1 MAEESRSPAPR
12 VLFELGR
19 GGMGSVFLALS
30 TGAGGFSKL
39 KVVKQLRPEL
49 ASDGEFV
56 AMFLD
61 EARTTA
67 RLDHDNIVKTYEVGF
82 DGVGFSFSMEYLE
95 GLSLDRV
102 ARGLAKR
109 GMQLPREL
117 AAWSVSQVLAGLHH
131 AHEHTDLD
139 GAPLSIVHRDVSPHN
154 VFVTF
159 DGSVKL
165 LDFGIA
171 KAADSAVDTRTGDIK
186 GKTRYLAPEQA
197 ARGAPVD
204 RRADVFAAGIVLY
217 ELVTAQRFW
226 GELLDGEVF
235 ARLAAGELPSARATG
250 ADVPE
255 ELDRIICC
263 ATARVPDRRYPTA
276 AAMQADLE
284 AFVAGQASRVGPRPM
299 AALMAFHFA
308 SERAL
313 ARKRVEEA
321 IRGAREGAV
330 SATTDDAETL
340 RAAGSEDVT
349 TDATATAPLAAERV
363 EEPILRAPPPA
374 AAPRPAPRARAKVA
388 LTVAVGLAL
397 VAGAWGMTRSLPRT
411 TSTEGGATV
420 PVADA
425 HLPGCVAD
433 RDCTPAMV
441 GGHAICRA
449 DLHRCASLESAECR
463 VVGEASAFGDART
476 LWVGTMFPTSG
487 PGADQNARVYERGVL
502 LAHEDFTKVTHGLPP
517 LDGVGEPRP
526 IGIVACDS
534 TRDPAAVGRHLVE
547 DVGVPAIIG
556 FSASDTL
563 IALAGKLFIPEDVL
577 AVSVS
582 DGSAYVSKIAQPKDQ
597 PRLVW
602 RTTMDTWGMARP
614 AARLITQIVEPEL
627 RQRHVVDEGAAVR
640 VALVREDSLVGLST
654 SDAIGDV
661 LRVNERSAL
670 QNGAD
675 FADVIIKRDDLSSYA
690 TAVSRLL
697 ALAPHVVVYAARDEQ
712 VSAVLAPLEAHWPK
726 RARHRPVYV
735 EDTTLGG
742 RALFDLFRSRP
753 DVRKRTFGM
762 YGPLETAANL
772 RFTKRWA
779 EGAEVPLPYTQVPG
793 SAYDGFYLLTF
804 ALFLGQGSGSAGTPP
819 LRGSTLARQIP
830 RLMPPGE
837 LVEVGPGKI
846 FDVLDILRRGG
857 NADLVGTASNLDFDA
872 RTGDTMGNVVLDCAR
887 PSAATFESQEIAVTY
902 SAATLRWTGKLA
914 CPW

>member
-1 MAEESRSPAPR
+1 
-12 VLFELGR
+12 
-19 GGMGSVFLALS
+19 MGSVFLALS

-49 ASDGEFV
+49 ASDDEFV

-117 AAWSVSQVLAGLHH
+117 AAWTVSQVLAGLHH
-131 AHEHTDLD
+131 AHEHTNLG

-197 ARGAPVD
+197 ARGARVD
-204 RRADVFAAGIVLY
+204 RRTDVFAAGIVLY
-217 ELVTAQRFW
+217 ELVTGRRFW

-235 ARLAAGELPSARATG
+235 ARLAAGELPGARATD
-250 ADVPE
+250 ASVPE
-255 ELDRIICC
+255 ELDRIVRC
-263 ATARVPDRRYPTA
+263 ATARLPDRRYRTA

-284 AFVAGQASRVGPRPM
+284 AFVAGQANRVGPRPM
-299 AALMAFHFA
+299 ATLMACHFA
-308 SERAL
+308 TERAE
-313 ARKRVEEA
+313 ARKRVEAA
-321 IRGAREGAV
+321 ILGAHQDAG
-330 SATTDDAETL
+330 SATTVAAATL
-340 RAAGSEDVT
+340 RVGATEGATADT
-349 TDATATAPLAAERV
+349 TATAPLAAERV
-363 EEPILRAPPPA
+363 EDPPVRAPPPA
-374 AAPRPAPRARAKVA
+374 TRARATVA
-388 LTVAVGLAL
+388 VTVAVGLAL
-397 VAGAWGMTRSLPRT
+397 VASAWGMTRSLPPT
-411 TSTEGGATV
+411 TSTEGGASV

-425 HLPGCVAD
+425 QLPGCVAD
-433 RDCTPAMV
+433 RDCTPAMA

-463 VVGEASAFGDART
+463 VVAEASAFGHART

-526 IGIVACDS
+526 IGIVACDT

-627 RQRHVVDEGAAVR
+627 RQRHVVEEGAAVR

-675 FADVIIKRDDLSSYA
+675 FADVIIKRDDLASYA

-697 ALAPHVVVYAARDEQ
+697 ALAPHVIVYAARDEQ
-712 VSAVLAPLEAHWPK
+712 VSAVLAPLEARWPK
-726 RARHRPVYV
+726 RARHRPVYI

-753 DVRKRTFGM
+753 ELRKRMFGM

-793 SAYDGFYLLTF
+793 SAYDGFYLLAF
-804 ALFLGQGSGSAGTPP
+804 ALFLGQGSASAGTPP

-857 NADLVGTASNLDFDA
+857 NADLVGTASSLDFDA

-887 PSAATFESQEIAVTY
+887 PSGATFESQEIAVTY